1 LSRRRARARREQPLS
16 RPLILC
22 YHGVA
27 DGWEHQLAVRPL
39 DFERQL
45 TTLVRRRFR
54 PAAATDAIA
63 GRGRLLH
70 VTFDDAY
77 RNVADNAV
85 PVLEQLGFTATIFTA
100 SGFAADGRPLD
111 IPELASEARAHPDEM
126 RTLSWQELRALAERG
141 FEIGSHTVTHPH
153 LPRLSDAE
161 LERELAE
168 SRARCEQELARAC
181 RFIAYPFGEHDA
193 RVQAAARRAGY
204 EAAFGLRA
212 GTDRANRFAL
222 PRVDFYRRDSLLRA
236 MLKSSFVRGPATSV
250 LDRAR
255 ARR

>member
-1 LSRRRARARREQPLS
+1 VRGGGEPQLS

-27 DGWEHQLAVRPL
+27 DGWEHKLAVRTGA
-39 DFERQL
+39 FERQL
-45 TTLVRRRFR
+45 TALLRRRFR
-54 PAAATDAIA
+54 PAASADVLA

-77 RNVADNAV
+77 QNVAENAV
-85 PVLEQLGFTATIFTA
+85 PVLERLGITATIFA
-100 SGFAADGRPLD
+100 VSAFAVDGRPLD
-111 IPELASEARAHPDEM
+111 IPELAWEARAHRQEM
-126 RTLSWQELRALAERG
+126 RTLTWDGLRALAERG
-141 FEIGSHTVTHPH
+141 FEVGSHTVTHPH

-161 LERELAE
+161 LERELAD
-168 SRARCEQELARAC
+168 SRARCEDEVGRPC
-181 RFIAYPFGEHDA
+181 RLLAYPFGEHDR

-204 EAAFGLRA
+204 TAAFGLRA
-212 GTDRANRFAL
+212 STDRANAYAL

-236 MLKSSFVRGPATSV
+236 MVKSSFVRDPATAV

-255 ARR
+255 ALR